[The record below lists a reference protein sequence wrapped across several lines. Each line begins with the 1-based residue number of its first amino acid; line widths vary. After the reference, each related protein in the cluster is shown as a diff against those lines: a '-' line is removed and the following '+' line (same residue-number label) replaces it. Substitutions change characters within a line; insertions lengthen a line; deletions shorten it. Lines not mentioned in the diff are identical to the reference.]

1 MKTTFSK
8 DELIKEVKK
17 RTKVGKLIVKIEME
31 YLRSLASGKIYRE
44 VFRGAK

>member
-1 MKTTFSK
+1 MKSTFSK

-31 YLRSLASGKIYRE
+31 YLRALASGDIYRE
-44 VFRGAK
+44 VLKEAK